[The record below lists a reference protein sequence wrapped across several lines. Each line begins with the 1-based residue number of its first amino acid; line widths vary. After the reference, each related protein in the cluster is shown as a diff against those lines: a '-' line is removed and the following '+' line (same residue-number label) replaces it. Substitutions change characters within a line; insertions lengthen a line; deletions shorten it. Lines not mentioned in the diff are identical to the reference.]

1 MSEAD
6 PREHWQV
13 PHLAALDYDALLEL
27 FRSLDA
33 PAPGE
38 IAGEYAGIDY
48 LGLTDE
54 TFGAALDRVKAGNGS
69 FWLGKGFPGD
79 EGDGAAG
86 YNRLRRPDGTVSRCD
101 RFGVHRGPSPID
113 GKETLFLKYS
123 DFDNGAGGIGFF
135 DEIRKVNDLLF
146 LCTGT
151 PDEGRGTPGF
161 FFLVGPPAPFRGV
174 DDPLS
179 ELLDV
184 QGGGDA

>member
-86 YNRLRRPDGTVSRCD
+86 YNRLRRPDGNVSRCD